1 MHGAFL
7 LPFLWEDKAMLDVVV
22 QLIRDGVVVNS
33 NGESKATTGN
43 ETAALGKAVLGTMRL
58 GEA

>member
-1 MHGAFL
+1 
-7 LPFLWEDKAMLDVVV
+7 MLDVVV

-33 NGESKATTGN
+33 NGESKASN
-43 ETAALGKAVLGTMRL
+43 ETSGTTAVLGVAVLGTMRL

>member
-1 MHGAFL
+1 
-7 LPFLWEDKAMLDVVV
+7 MLDVVV

-33 NGESKATTGN
+33 NGESKVTGN
-43 ETAALGKAVLGTMRL
+43 ATAALGKAVLGTMRL